1 MRMDNQMAMQ
11 KVQAEVPVRRRV
23 ILGLLLTSSV
33 IMAIPVAMS
42 FGEPW
47 SGSFRIG
54 KKNWFAMNLESG
66 VLETYWL
73 HGDGEQF
80 ATYTKG
86 FEMYLRGQKQSAKYA
101 DPALAGNPYS
111 LKYIELSTKFMLTL
125 PAGTTSRSFGIPII
139 LLPIALFVIP
149 LIVANVWQV
158 KRDHRAELGRC
169 LSCGYDLRGAIEP
182 RCPEC
187 GNPVAEQHLRWSQV
201 RHKPDSNAPIENPA
215 ENSQDDA
222 HTMGHST

>member
-1 MRMDNQMAMQ
+1 MTTQ
-11 KVQAEVPVRRRV
+11 KVQAEVPVKRRI
-23 ILGLLLTSSV
+23 ILGVLLSSSV
-33 IMAIPVAMS
+33 IMAVLVAMS

-47 SGSFRIG
+47 SGSFRVG
-54 KKNWFAMNLESG
+54 KKNWFAMNFESG

-73 HGDGEQF
+73 YGVGEQF
-80 ATYTKG
+80 ATYTRG

-101 DPALAGNPYS
+101 DPALTGNPYLNPYS
-111 LKYIELSTKFMLTL
+111 LKYIELVTKYMLTL
-125 PAGTTSRSFGIPII
+125 PIGTTSRSFGIPII

-149 LIVANVWQV
+149 LVVANVWQV
-158 KRDHRAELGRC
+158 KRDRRTELGRC

-201 RHKPDSNAPIENPA
+201 RHKPDSTSPIENPA

-222 HTMGHST
+222 HTTGHSA